1 MFMHLWKLLKVGSV
15 RLGVRLKLKKRS
27 KIELDPFVIA
37 RKAIAYCLSLMKL
50 QGVTRG
56 GTTYQMPFP
65 VEEAEAEFRAIKI
78 GYMPSEVCTR

>member
-37 RKAIAYCLSLMKL
+37 RKAIAYCRSLMKL

-65 VEEAEAEFRAIKI
+65 KSAHAETHLKDLLANELLAV
-78 GYMPSEVCTR
+78 S